1 MSNTN
6 ITTFYSNFMR
16 GVKDLTFGQ
25 LFIAFGLV
33 LMLPANSYF
42 LNNPE
47 IVAYQFQEPLKVLLT
62 VLIVMQFI
70 AGGIVVQALASLGAR
85 LNRLDDLQAQVD
97 QL

>member
-1 MSNTN
+1 
-6 ITTFYSNFMR
+6 
-16 GVKDLTFGQ
+16 
-25 LFIAFGLV
+25 
-33 LMLPANSYF
+33 MLPANSYF